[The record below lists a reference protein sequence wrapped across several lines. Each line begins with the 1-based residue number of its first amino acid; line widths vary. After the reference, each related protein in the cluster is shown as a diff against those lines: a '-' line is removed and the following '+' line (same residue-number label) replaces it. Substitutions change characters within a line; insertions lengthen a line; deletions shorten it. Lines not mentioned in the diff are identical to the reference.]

1 MIHKIIC
8 QNQRSLGK
16 LAKVDMFQQVPSP
29 RFVHFGKD
37 YLACMVLCF
46 TQFQVK
52 IVWPRTDK
60 YYQLSKYYF
69 KRWREFNAYMVHI

>member
-1 MIHKIIC
+1 MLILSCRECLLPSSAKMIHKIIC

-52 IVWPRTDK
+52 IV
-60 YYQLSKYYF
+60 
-69 KRWREFNAYMVHI
+69 